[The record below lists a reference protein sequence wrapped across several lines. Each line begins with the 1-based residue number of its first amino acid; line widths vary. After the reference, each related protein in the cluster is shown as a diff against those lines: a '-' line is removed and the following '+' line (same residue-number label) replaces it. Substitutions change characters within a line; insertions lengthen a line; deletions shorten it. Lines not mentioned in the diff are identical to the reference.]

1 MAIITFTSDFGQRD
15 AYVAIVKAALLN
27 GRQQPVVVDISHHIA
42 PANVAQAAFV
52 LGSAFGEFPAATIH
66 LVAIDSQAGMQ
77 QRVIAAEVEGHFFIT
92 LDNGLISLLSE
103 WEPEKVVQ
111 LPAAGNKG
119 FIARDVMAPAAL
131 SLANGA
137 LLEELGDPAPDIKAY
152 ARRKVK
158 ANRQEIMGHVMHVDH
173 FGNLITNIPRHDFD
187 ILSKNKRYTIKFG
200 RESFHQIT
208 SSLADV
214 EPGDC
219 YVTFNH
225 LDLLEIGIRHGR
237 AQQLLGLD
245 FDSPVIIKFEDHAD

>member
-15 AYVAIVKAALLN
+15 AYVAIVKSALLN

-66 LVAIDSQAGMQ
+66 LVAIDCQAGMQ
-77 QRVIAAEVEGHFFIT
+77 QPVIAAEVEGHFFIT
-92 LDNGLISLLSE
+92 PDNGLISLISE

-111 LPAAGNKG
+111 LPTAGKG
-119 FIARDVMAPAAL
+119 FVARDVMAPAAL
-131 SLANGA
+131 SLVNGA
-137 LLEELGDPAPDIKAY
+137 LLEDLGDPAPDIKAY

-158 ANRQEIMGHVMHVDH
+158 ANRQEMMGHVIHVDH
-173 FGNLITNIPRHDFD
+173 YGNLITNIPRHDFD
-187 ILSKNKRYTIKFG
+187 ILSKDKRYTIKFG
-200 RESFHQIT
+200 RENFRHIT
-208 SSLADV
+208 RSLADV
-214 EPGDC
+214 EAGDC
-219 YVTFNH
+219 YVIFNH

-237 AQQLLGLD
+237 AQQLLGLA

>member
-27 GRQQPVVVDISHHIA
+27 GRQHPVVVDISHHIA

-77 QRVIAAEVEGHFFIT
+77 QPVIAAEVEGHFFIT
-92 LDNGLISLLSE
+92 PDNGLISLISE
-103 WEPEKVVQ
+103 WEPEKVVL
-111 LPAAGNKG
+111 LPAAGKG
-119 FIARDVMAPAAL
+119 FVARDVMAPAAL
-131 SLANGA
+131 NLANGA

-173 FGNLITNIPRHDFD
+173 YGNLITNIPRHDFD
-187 ILSKNKRYTIKFG
+187 ILSKDKTYTIKFG
-200 RESFHQIT
+200 RESARHIT
-208 SSLADV
+208 RSLSEV

-245 FDSPVIIKFEDHAD
+245 FDSPVIIKFEDYAD